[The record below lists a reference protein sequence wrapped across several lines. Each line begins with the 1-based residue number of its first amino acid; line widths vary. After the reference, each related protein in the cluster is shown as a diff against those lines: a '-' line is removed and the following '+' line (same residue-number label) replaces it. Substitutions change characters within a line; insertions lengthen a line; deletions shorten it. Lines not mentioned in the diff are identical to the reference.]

1 MLDAA
6 AVFFTITIPTASEE
20 QRLKDAY
27 RRKMHLKA
35 ADENGSVGLIR
46 NSTGMETGIDTGTS
60 TLMSMSLSAFD
71 EQSLRLFES
80 PDGRVGVAGAGAA
93 GGGEPTF
100 DCRRRLPT
108 QLTDVSE
115 RAELL
120 DLPLDSAMEH
130 VLQQL
135 LRKFEITNALWLRS
149 LDGASYQIT
158 FTLEFNEIY
167 ENLYDALQHWGIG
180 EREGSAVSVMNCI
193 ASKTYQNNPKKSDK
207 QPAAHSDGNNIHNAH
222 KQGTWN
228 RFMNSVRSRLNVA
241 QVVRDVRLDAAIT
254 FDFCILLVSAAILAS
269 FGLIENSTI
278 FLASSML
285 ISPLMG
291 PIIAAIFGTVIEER
305 SLWRLGMRNELI
317 GILLAT
323 LVGFLFG
330 LVVCTTDKKYGIG
343 EGLTEEMLSRCD
355 LHSLVVGLFT
365 AIPSGAAAA
374 IGILGGNIG
383 SLVGVAISASLLP
396 PAVNSGLLWAL
407 ACIYK
412 LYEKDDTLY
421 VDVVKSRTYSENQ
434 ATELA
439 ILGTISMCLTLS
451 NILCIYL
458 MGILVL
464 KVKQI
469 APVIGRSNR
478 QFWMHDIKVPRSDA
492 AIIDELLA
500 DLAKEDTHGDILRHL
515 DEAAYQHTWSPRSIR
530 HSFSMQPGVA
540 TIHRL
545 EQLYTQSLTKP
556 PERRP
561 PTNQPTIERRHTL
574 RLPKTD
580 EIPVN
585 RARICSMP
593 SYRVSQPE
601 RIDTSTRINV
611 PVVPRF
617 TVTPAAEELLN
628 H

>member
-1 MLDAA
+1 MLDVA

-27 RRKMHLKA
+27 RRQMNLQA
-35 ADENGSVGLIR
+35 TDENGSIGLIR

-80 PDGRVGVAGAGAA
+80 PAARVGGAGANAA
-93 GGGEPTF
+93 GGGGLTF

-115 RAELL
+115 HAELL

-135 LRKFEITNALWLRS
+135 LRKFEITNAFWLRS
-149 LDGASYQIT
+149 EDGASYQIT
-158 FTLEFNEIY
+158 FTLEFNEVY

-207 QPAAHSDGNNIHNAH
+207 QPAAHSDGNNMQNAH

-254 FDFCILLVSAAILAS
+254 FDFCILLISAAILAS

-355 LHSLVVGLFT
+355 LHSLIVGLFT

-439 ILGTISMCLTLS
+439 VLGSISMCLTLS

-478 QFWMHDIKVPRSDA
+478 QFWMHDIKVPRGDA

-530 HSFSMQPGVA
+530 HSFSIQPGVA
-540 TIHRL
+540 TINRL

-561 PTNQPTIERRHTL
+561 PTNQSAIERRHTL
-574 RLPKTD
+574 RLPTP
-580 EIPVN
+580 EEMP
-585 RARICSMP
+585 RARISSMP
-593 SYRVSQPE
+593 SHRVSQPE
-601 RIDTSTRINV
+601 IIDSSTRINV
-611 PVVPRF
+611 PAVPRF

>member
-1 MLDAA
+1 
-6 AVFFTITIPTASEE
+6 
-20 QRLKDAY
+20 
-27 RRKMHLKA
+27 
-35 ADENGSVGLIR
+35 
-46 NSTGMETGIDTGTS
+46 
-60 TLMSMSLSAFD
+60 
-71 EQSLRLFES
+71 
-80 PDGRVGVAGAGAA
+80 
-93 GGGEPTF
+93 
-100 DCRRRLPT
+100 
-108 QLTDVSE
+108 
-115 RAELL
+115 
-120 DLPLDSAMEH
+120 
-130 VLQQL
+130 
-135 LRKFEITNALWLRS
+135 
-149 LDGASYQIT
+149 
-158 FTLEFNEIY
+158 
-167 ENLYDALQHWGIG
+167 
-180 EREGSAVSVMNCI
+180 
-193 ASKTYQNNPKKSDK
+193 
-207 QPAAHSDGNNIHNAH
+207 
-222 KQGTWN
+222 
-228 RFMNSVRSRLNVA
+228 
-241 QVVRDVRLDAAIT
+241 
-254 FDFCILLVSAAILAS
+254 
-269 FGLIENSTI
+269 
-278 FLASSML
+278 ML

-291 PIIAAIFGTVIEER
+291 PIIAAIFGTVIKER

-355 LHSLVVGLFT
+355 LHSLIVGLFT

-421 VDVVKSRTYSENQ
+421 VDVVKSRTYSQNQ

-439 ILGTISMCLTLS
+439 ILGGISMCLTLS

-478 QFWMHDIKVPRSDA
+478 QFWMHDIKVSRGDA

-500 DLAKEDTHGDILRHL
+500 DLAKEDNHGDILRHL

-561 PTNQPTIERRHTL
+561 PTHQSTIERRHTL
-574 RLPKTD
+574 RLTTD
-580 EIPVN
+580 ETPVRRRLLCLASNHIRNLLLSIFSVLAFPACPHIEQRSRRELIPVLAL
-585 RARICSMP
+585 R
-593 SYRVSQPE
+593 Y
-601 RIDTSTRINV
+601 
-611 PVVPRF
+611 
-617 TVTPAAEELLN
+617 LLF
-628 H
+628 HVLQSHPLQRSC

>member
-1 MLDAA
+1 MLDVA

-27 RRKMHLKA
+27 RRQMNLQA
-35 ADENGSVGLIR
+35 TDENGSIGLIR

-80 PDGRVGVAGAGAA
+80 PAARVGGAGANAA
-93 GGGEPTF
+93 GGGGLTF

-115 RAELL
+115 HAELL

-135 LRKFEITNALWLRS
+135 LRKFEITNAFWLRS
-149 LDGASYQIT
+149 EDGASYQIT
-158 FTLEFNEIY
+158 FTLEFNEVY

-207 QPAAHSDGNNIHNAH
+207 QPAAHSDGNNMQNAH

-254 FDFCILLVSAAILAS
+254 FDFCILLISAAILAS

-355 LHSLVVGLFT
+355 LHSLIVGLFT

-439 ILGTISMCLTLS
+439 VLGSISMCLTLS

-478 QFWMHDIKVPRSDA
+478 QFWMHDIKVPRGDA

-530 HSFSMQPGVA
+530 HSFSIQPGVA
-540 TIHRL
+540 TINRL

-561 PTNQPTIERRHTL
+561 PTNQSAIERRHTL
-574 RLPKTD
+574 RLPTP
-580 EIPVN
+580 EEMPVN
-585 RARICSMP
+585 RARISSMP
-593 SYRVSQPE
+593 SHRVSQPE
-601 RIDTSTRINV
+601 IIDSSTRINV
-611 PVVPRF
+611 PAVPRF